1 MGPARQHHPG
11 TASLRCRSPKSVRR
25 ATQDDSHLLT
35 ASRAA
40 KICDRAHSE
49 VPCRH
54 GSGATLVRRPR
65 QTTSKHTPFVQA
77 LMGGPDLRRCALRG
91 VSFVAVV
98 ETADF
103 RHHDDGSDGC
113 LSGRSSIRRVLV
125 EAEMRSASVVVE
137 KVRREDA
144 PKMRLVHDDDVV
156 ETLPSDR
163 ADHTLDVWIL
173 PGTRRRGQ
181 DLGDAHPPSGIG
193 RKCASSW

>member
-1 MGPARQHHPG
+1 MVQ
-11 TASLRCRSPKSVRR
+11 TAN
-25 ATQDDSHLLT
+25 
-35 ASRAA
+35 
-40 KICDRAHSE
+40 
-49 VPCRH
+49 
-54 GSGATLVRRPR
+54 
-65 QTTSKHTPFVQA
+65 
-77 LMGGPDLRRCALRG
+77 
-91 VSFVAVV
+91 
-98 ETADF
+98 F

-163 ADHTLDVWIL
+163 ADHALDVWIL

-181 DLGDAHPPSGIG
+181 DLGDAQAAKRRWKAAP
-193 RKCASSW
+193 